1 MAKKFIKIFAIL
13 IVCILSVALLVV
25 PSFAVTW
32 VTEADQ
38 AIVYSPFQ
46 DIEYI
51 KVITGQNEYYID
63 FDSVVSIGEDYINNT
78 VREKVLLAS
87 IDSMNDNDITDNKNI
102 PVMYRISKSSS
113 GTDMLIFY
121 FLQSATI
128 DGVTYVSPLFD
139 GARATTFEFK
149 LRDGVYD
156 SLYFTADYQIRYGF
170 TGNFKNN
177 DIKYDRVISASLNGI
192 RETKIYE
199 DEALTDRYLT
209 SETRKVVYG
218 LRDHN
223 RTEVLGAENDYSL
236 FDLRGTY
243 NQIPKGFIAG
253 SGTDNTE
260 YQDFII
266 YDASSVSSR
275 YLYVS
280 DYTTTISISNWQDSN
295 FVLFMPLTDSF
306 DSRSRITDNYYR
318 DCNIGTHNYDIE
330 YIETLPRTFL
340 GFLDGFSDIFNIRIF
355 GSVTLGA
362 ICIIPLAVIVV
373 LAIMRKFAGG

>member
-1 MAKKFIKIFAIL
+1 MAKKIFKVSAIVL
-13 IVCILSVALLVV
+13 VCIIFVVLLVV
-25 PSFAVTW
+25 PSSAVTW
-32 VTEADQ
+32 VTEADE

-51 KVITGQNEYYID
+51 KVIIGQNEYYVD
-63 FDSVVSIGEDYINNT
+63 FDSVVSIGEDYINNS

-102 PVMYRISKSSS
+102 PVMYRISRSSS

-121 FLQSATI
+121 FLQSAVI
-128 DGVTYVSPLFD
+128 DGVTYESPLFD
-139 GARATTFEFK
+139 GEQSTTFEFK

-177 DIKYDRVISASLNGI
+177 DIKYDRVISATLNGI
-192 RETKIYE
+192 RETKIYN
-199 DEALTDRYLT
+199 DEALTDPYLKG
-209 SETRKVVYG
+209 ETRQVVYG
-218 LRDHN
+218 LRDLN
-223 RTEVLGAENDYSL
+223 RSQMLGAENDYAL

-243 NQIPKGFIAG
+243 NSIPKGFISG
-253 SGTDNTE
+253 GGTDNTE

-266 YDASSVSSR
+266 YDASTASSR

-280 DYTTTISISNWQDSN
+280 DYTTTISVANWQDSN

-306 DSRSRITDNYYR
+306 ESRSRITDNYYR
-318 DCNIGTHNYDIE
+318 DCNIGTYDYTIKYVE
-330 YIETLPRTFL
+330 SLPRTFL
-340 GFLDGFSDIFNIRIF
+340 SFLDGFSDIFNIQIF

-362 ICIIPLAVIVV
+362 IVIIPLAVIIV